1 MKKELLLTILSSIAL
16 ILLQVF
22 WINSMYQKYENQ
34 YTEKINKAFFNA
46 IEKEVGL
53 DPCI

>member
-34 YTEKINKAFFNA
+34 YTEKINKA
-46 IEKEVGL
+46 L
-53 DPCI
+53 DRKSVV

>member
-34 YTEKINKAFFNA
+34 YTEKI
-46 IEKEVGL
+46 
-53 DPCI
+53 

>member
-22 WINSMYQKYENQ
+22 WINSMYQKYE
-34 YTEKINKAFFNA
+34 
-46 IEKEVGL
+46 
-53 DPCI
+53 

>member
-34 YTEKINKAFFNA
+34 YTEKIIKHFLTLS
-46 IEKEVGL
+46 KRK
-53 DPCI
+53 

>member
-34 YTEKINKAFFNA
+34 YTEKIKHFLTLS
-46 IEKEVGL
+46 KRK
-53 DPCI
+53 

>member
-34 YTEKINKAFFNA
+34 YTESIF
-46 IEKEVGL
+46 
-53 DPCI
+53 

>member
-34 YTEKINKAFFNA
+34 YTEKINKAFLTLS
-46 IEKEVGL
+46 KRK
-53 DPCI
+53 